1 MKSIILHTPGI
12 TRRSPLGMAPKFL
25 LEISNPEPHKS
36 YQTLGIIRL
45 TSLSQSPYIFRFVYG
60 SFGVSLLIFH
70 HMLD

>member
-1 MKSIILHTPGI
+1 
-12 TRRSPLGMAPKFL
+12 MAPKFL